1 MGGYGYVLAD
11 TVGFSPGEVIFEAG
25 SEFTRESSTSYLMRV
40 AAHYGAKFVSS
51 DRFTDGRDAAEF
63 LWNDWPVGAGWMKFA
78 YLDSWDWPY
87 ANMDPRHLAEAVARY
102 ASMGL
107 ELTEDASAGH
117 HLAVAKEV
125 HRLAA
130 PGAVV
135 VFDDTWV
142 DKGGKPDGKG
152 RDAVPWLMGHG
163 WSTYARHVDYWEGL
177 GGSGQNA
184 FYIALKRNT
193 R

>member
-1 MGGYGYVLAD
+1 VGGYGYVLAD
-11 TVGFSPGEVIFEAG
+11 TVGFLPGEVIFEAG

-40 AAHYGAKFVSS
+40 AGFAAARFISS
-51 DRFTDGRDAAEF
+51 DRFTDGQDAVEF
-63 LWNDWPVGAGWMKFA
+63 LRGDWPLDAGWIKFA

-102 ASMGL
+102 ASLGL
-107 ELTEDASAGH
+107 ELTEDASARH
-117 HLAVAKEV
+117 HLDLAKEV
-125 HRLAA
+125 ESLAA
-130 PGAVV
+130 PGAVI

-142 DKGGKPDGKG
+142 DKNGKPDGKG
-152 RDAVPWLMGHG
+152 RDAVPWLMDNG
-163 WSTYARHVDYWEGL
+163 WSAFARHVDYWGT